1 MESEKPPKDRG
12 SMVTSAICSKPTEG
26 TNTSDDCG
34 EEGVGKTAE
43 LHNGGK
49 QFGTS
54 DDSVG
59 DSKTK
64 KKDNENTLSTDA
76 LDPEHASNTDEKWQ
90 LHLDLSDSAST
101 SDNDGSEVEA
111 NERSGE
117 NHQKQ
122 GDSPSNDAD
131 SEDSKDFLGFEM
143 GTAAQNSG
151 KVLTR
156 LIGKIVNVS
165 SNGMIKFIGSTVVLN
180 RI

>member
-12 SMVTSAICSKPTEG
+12 SMVTSAICSKPIED

-34 EEGVGKTAE
+34 EERVGKTAE
-43 LHNGGK
+43 LHNGGE
-49 QFGTS
+49 QVGAS

-64 KKDNENTLSTDA
+64 KKENENTESTDA
-76 LDPEHASNTDEKWQ
+76 PDSEQASNTDEKWQ

-117 NHQKQ
+117 NLQKQ
-122 GDSPSNDAD
+122 GDNSSPSNDAD
-131 SEDSKDFLGFEM
+131 DSKDFLGFEM
-143 GTAAQNSG
+143 GTTAQDSG

-156 LIGKIVNVS
+156 LIGKIVKVFS
-165 SNGMIKFIGSTVVLN
+165 LDMIKFIENTVHLN
-180 RI
+180 HI